1 MTTVSAA
8 EIAGIPIFENLDAEQ
23 LAQLASW
30 FESKDVSPGV
40 KLAGEG
46 ASGYSFFVIAEG
58 EAQVT
63 AAGEEIATLGAGD
76 FFGEMALLGE
86 GRRLAT
92 VTTTTPSRVLVLFG
106 TEFRRLQAEHPDISE
121 TIEAAMRERA
131 EALPS

>member
-8 EIAGIPIFENLDAEQ
+8 DLAGIPIFKNLDESQLEQ
-23 LAQLASW
+23 LAGW
-30 FESKDVSPGV
+30 FEAKDVSPGV

-46 ASGYSFFVIAEG
+46 ASGYSFFVLREG
-58 EAQVT
+58 EALVT
-63 AAGEEIATLGAGD
+63 AGGEEVATLGSGD

-92 VTTTTPSRVLVLFG
+92 VTTTTPSSVLVLFG
-106 TEFRRLQAEHPDISE
+106 TEFRRLQAEHPDIAE
-121 TIEAAMRERA
+121 NIEAAMRERA